1 MWSSELVYDVVTHI
15 HSFIQKGWP
24 GQTLDGGI
32 TYHVSQWFTGQH
44 WRCRGNEHQTT
55 TKNTEIT
62 NWHPQRTIPL
72 MDSNGQRMITH
83 LQNQIQDI
91 EYQPTY
97 TTEEQKQTAH
107 TIKDLTK
114 NDRILNMTGTND
126 ARNHTPRQQAAENIR
141 ETIDVIKAN
150 NPEVKIIL
158 SQPPSIT
165 TMGRPST
172 W

>member
-1 MWSSELVYDVVTHI
+1 
-15 HSFIQKGWP
+15 
-24 GQTLDGGI
+24 
-32 TYHVSQWFTGQH
+32 
-44 WRCRGNEHQTT
+44 
-55 TKNTEIT
+55 
-62 NWHPQRTIPL
+62 

-97 TTEEQKQTAH
+97 TTEEQKQIAH

-114 NDRILNMTGTND
+114 NDRILIMTGTNE

-150 NPEVKIIL
+150 NPEVKVIL